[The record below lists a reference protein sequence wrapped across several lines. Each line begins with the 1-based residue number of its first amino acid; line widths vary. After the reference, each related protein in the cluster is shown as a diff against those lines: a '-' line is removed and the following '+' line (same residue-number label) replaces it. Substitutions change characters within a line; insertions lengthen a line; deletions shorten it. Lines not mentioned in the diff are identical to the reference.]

1 MSSAI
6 RGKSVGKRAAAVA
19 GVLVAAAIG
28 AGALAAPA
36 YADDVYGH
44 CTGEGVRI
52 RAAAST
58 SSSVVGLCYSDHRL
72 AHRDVSS
79 DGQWDKIYDVDTGAS
94 GWISHGYWSW

>member
-1 MSSAI
+1 MNSVI
-6 RGKSVGKRAAAVA
+6 RGKSAGKRAGAVA
-19 GVLVAAAIG
+19 GLLVAATLGG
-28 AGALAAPA
+28 AALAAPA

-58 SSSVVGLCYSDHRL
+58 SSSVVGLCYSNHRL
-72 AHRDVSS
+72 AHRDVSG
-79 DGQWDKIYDVDTGAS
+79 DGQWDKVYDVNTGAS